1 MSRPSAPDVDG
12 EQEVDLAS
20 AWQRLIDRWWLPVGG
35 LLVGAVIGLVLALSG
50 GSVWR
55 AETIVYLGQPFA
67 PLGGGQ
73 IQSLATNPRTV
84 GEIVRSESVLQD
96 VSDATDIPVSK
107 LRSSISTRELVAAGQ
122 VRGINPLIEIG
133 VKGDAGPRKIE
144 AAADAL
150 AARVVENVSVYV
162 ADKVE
167 LLEQQVAVSTAQLA
181 AVEARIQASQR
192 QQDTLIQDQSIPLD
206 QRLLLSA
213 NLNSVITTSDAR
225 RTSLQDDL
233 FEARQLLNLAES
245 VESSRVVEPAAAVK
259 TTARSSRTSLLVGAL
274 LGLLVGAIVALAAE
288 PFAARRRRNAH
299 VRLMVDG
306 KRVAV
311 VVPAYDEERL
321 VVETIRGIPDFVD
334 RIYVVDDA
342 SRDGTAEQARARRR
356 RAGRGDPARAE
367 LGRWRGD
374 RHGVPARAR
383 GGHRRDL
390 RDGRRQP
397 DGSGGA
403 RRADRARRAR

>member
-1 MSRPSAPDVDG
+1 MNRPSAPELDG

-20 AWQRLIDRWWLPVGG
+20 AWQRLTVRWWLPVGG
-35 LLVGAVIGLVLALSG
+35 LLVGAVIGLALALSG

-84 GEIVRSESVLQD
+84 GEIIRSESVLDD
-96 VSDATDIPVSK
+96 VSDETGIPVSK
-107 LRSSISTRELVAAGQ
+107 LRSSISTRELLAAGQ

-167 LLEQQVAVSTAQLA
+167 LLEQQVAVSESQLQ

-213 NLNSVITTSDAR
+213 NLNSVITTADAR

-245 VESSRVVEPAAAVK
+245 VESSQVVEPAAAVK

-274 LGLLVGAIVALAAE
+274 LGLLVGAIAALAAE
-288 PFAARRRRNAH
+288 PFAARRRRGA
-299 VRLMVDG
+299 
-306 KRVAV
+306 
-311 VVPAYDEERL
+311 P
-321 VVETIRGIPDFVD
+321 
-334 RIYVVDDA
+334 
-342 SRDGTAEQARARRR
+342 
-356 RAGRGDPARAE
+356 
-367 LGRWRGD
+367 
-374 RHGVPARAR
+374 
-383 GGHRRDL
+383 
-390 RDGRRQP
+390 
-397 DGSGGA
+397 SG
-403 RRADRARRAR
+403 

>member
-1 MSRPSAPDVDG
+1 MNRPSAPELDG

-20 AWQRLIDRWWLPVGG
+20 AWQRLTVRWWLPVGG
-35 LLVGAVIGLVLALSG
+35 LLVGAVIGLALALSG

-84 GEIVRSESVLQD
+84 GEIIRSESVLD
-96 VSDATDIPVSK
+96 RVSDETGIPVSK
-107 LRSSISTRELVAAGQ
+107 LRSSISTRELLAAGQ

-162 ADKVE
+162 ADKIE
-167 LLEQQVAVSTAQLA
+167 LLEQQVAVSESQLQ

-192 QQDTLIQDQSIPLD
+192 QQDTLIQDQSIPLE
-206 QRLLLSA
+206 QRLLLVA
-213 NLNSVITTSDAR
+213 NLNSVITTADAR
-225 RTSLQDDL
+225 RTALQDDL

-274 LGLLVGAIVALAAE
+274 LGLLVGAIAALAVE
-288 PFAARRRRNAH
+288 PFAARRRR
-299 VRLMVDG
+299 
-306 KRVAV
+306 
-311 VVPAYDEERL
+311 
-321 VVETIRGIPDFVD
+321 
-334 RIYVVDDA
+334 DA
-342 SRDGTAEQARARRR
+342 SPG
-356 RAGRGDPARAE
+356 
-367 LGRWRGD
+367 
-374 RHGVPARAR
+374 
-383 GGHRRDL
+383 
-390 RDGRRQP
+390 
-397 DGSGGA
+397 
-403 RRADRARRAR
+403 

>member
-1 MSRPSAPDVDG
+1 MNRASAPDLDG

-20 AWQRLIDRWWLPVGG
+20 AWQRLTLRWWLPVGG
-35 LLVGAVIGLVLALSG
+35 LLVGAVFGLALALSG

-84 GEIVRSESVLQD
+84 SEIVRSESVIQD
-96 VSDATDIPVSK
+96 VARETGIQASK
-107 LRSSISTRELVAAGQ
+107 LRASISTKELVATGQPRAG
-122 VRGINPLIEIG
+122 VNPLIEIG

-167 LLEQQVAVSTAQLA
+167 LLEEQVTISESQLQ
-181 AVEARIQASQR
+181 AVEARIQAAQR
-192 QQDTLIQDQSIPLD
+192 QQDTLIQDQSIPLE
-206 QRLLLSA
+206 QRLLLVA
-213 NLNSVITTSDAR
+213 NLNSVITTADAR

-274 LGLLVGAIVALAAE
+274 FGLLVGAIAALAAE
-288 PFAARRRRNAH
+288 PFAARRRR
-299 VRLMVDG
+299 
-306 KRVAV
+306 
-311 VVPAYDEERL
+311 
-321 VVETIRGIPDFVD
+321 
-334 RIYVVDDA
+334 DA
-342 SRDGTAEQARARRR
+342 S
-356 RAGRGDPARAE
+356 
-367 LGRWRGD
+367 
-374 RHGVPARAR
+374 
-383 GGHRRDL
+383 
-390 RDGRRQP
+390 
-397 DGSGGA
+397 
-403 RRADRARRAR
+403 